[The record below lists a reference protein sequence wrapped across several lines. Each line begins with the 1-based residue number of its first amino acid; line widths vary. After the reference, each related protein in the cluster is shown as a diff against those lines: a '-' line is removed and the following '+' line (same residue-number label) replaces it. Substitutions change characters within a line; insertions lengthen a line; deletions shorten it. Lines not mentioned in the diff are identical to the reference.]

1 MGPNTFKV
9 VDNSGKD
16 FWLVRGKIRSVQ
28 QNRDYRTD
36 FLVEFRGDDDVE
48 FTFDTEEG
56 AKETLERLFA
66 WLDE

>member
-36 FLVEFRGDDDVE
+36 FLVEFSGDEVVE
-48 FTFDTEEG
+48 FTFDTEEET
-56 AKETLERLFA
+56 KETLERLIA
-66 WLDE
+66 WIDE

>member
-16 FWLVRGKIRSVQ
+16 FWLVRGKIRSTQ

-48 FTFDTEEG
+48 FTFDTEEE
-56 AKETLERLFA
+56 AKETLERLIA